1 VHYGRLCPALKRR
14 DDRHV
19 LVHANHHSHRNGV
32 HSIFGA
38 QFPSR
43 QRHDGHPDLRV
54 DVLIAQ

>member
-1 VHYGRLCPALKRR
+1 LKRR
-14 DDRHV
+14 DDGHV

-43 QRHDGHPDLRV
+43 QRHDGHTDLRV
-54 DVLIAQ
+54 DALIGQ